1 MFDRLSGVKLD
12 TTFVIEIGRIISN
25 LATSSGSGLP
35 IIILLCLRGNGLF
48 LNILKLKA

>member
-25 LATSSGSGLP
+25 LATFEQHHLGAAYL
-35 IIILLCLRGNGLF
+35 
-48 LNILKLKA
+48 